1 MQISSR
7 LTPFGSILH
16 GLTCVHG
23 RLVIDTHIHE
33 LCIDA
38 SGWFCLCRFN
48 DWTGFGVL
56 LYYCRTTLMLFVVL
70 S

>member
-1 MQISSR
+1 MQVQQG
-7 LTPFGSILH
+7 LTPFGSIFH

-38 SGWFCLCRFN
+38 SGWFCAS
-48 DWTGFGVL
+48 
-56 LYYCRTTLMLFVVL
+56 LFMV
-70 S
+70 